1 MKTKQ
6 EILNSHPF
14 LQTWIENPDD
24 SVIRCCNEEQVL
36 WAMDEYAKSL
46 LPSDKEISKANK
58 EIFKNFSIFRLI
70 QSKSLAR
77 EAFTKSQICIK
88 HHWIQFWIYSGYCRF
103 IKNNFEFF
111 YYFLSIFQ
119 ANIHG
124 KSLSSHI
131 GNWRYKT

>member
-1 MKTKQ
+1 MPRYSPINTHNKPKNMKTKQ

-58 EIFKNFSIFRLI
+58 EIFKNFFD
-70 QSKSLAR
+70 KKDFETWDLAFNHCAKWLKQ
-77 EAFTKSQICIK
+77 EILNKLK
-88 HHWIQFWIYSGYCRF
+88 
-103 IKNNFEFF
+103 
-111 YYFLSIFQ
+111 
-119 ANIHG
+119 
-124 KSLSSHI
+124 
-131 GNWRYKT
+131 